1 MGNIAAV
8 TDADFQ
14 TAVLGAEGP
23 VLVDFWASWCGPCRQ
38 LAPILEEIAA
48 ENSGKLTVL
57 KMDADANPQT
67 PAKYRV
73 TGLPTMNVYV
83 GGEVVRSIVGVR
95 PKAAI
100 VKELSEFLYTTSIQK
115 SAKSTKRLV

>member
-8 TDADFQ
+8 TDGDFQ
-14 TAVLGAEGP
+14 SAVLGAEGP

-48 ENSGKLTVL
+48 ENSEKLTVL

-73 TGLPTMNVYV
+73 TGLPTMNVYL
-83 GGEVVRSIVGVR
+83 GGELVRSIVGVR

-100 VKELSEFLYTTSIQK
+100 VKELSEFL
-115 SAKSTKRLV
+115 

>member
-48 ENSGKLTVL
+48 ENSDKLTVL

-73 TGLPTMNVYV
+73 TGLPTMNVYL

-100 VKELSEFLYTTSIQK
+100 VKELSEFL
-115 SAKSTKRLV
+115 